1 MNSIAHLDACA
12 GRHLA
17 NYVNPNGGRA
27 FASYDREGDR
37 GRFLP
42 VDALAPALLD
52 APVKGALVIE
62 LFAEQRTSYTDL
74 RLAMQRLLDETI
86 DPEPLFGDVDL
97 EDEQG
102 PWGLVR
108 EVLRCSDRTK
118 GLKASKV
125 TKMLHRKRPNL
136 VPIFDSQVTAFY
148 GTTARTPW
156 VLWPLL
162 QQDLRDRQGL
172 LRDLVSGIRT
182 PDGRA
187 LSHLRGLDIVVWEHQ
202 VTGCGRAN

>member
-1 MNSIAHLDACA
+1 MNSIVHLDACA
-12 GRHLA
+12 ERHLA
-17 NYVNPNGGRA
+17 HYVDPGGGRA

-62 LFAEQRTSYTDL
+62 LFAERHTRYTDL
-74 RLAMQRLLDETI
+74 RQAMQRLLDETV
-86 DPEPLFGDVDL
+86 DPEPLFRDADL

-102 PWGLVR
+102 PWSLVR

-136 VPIFDSQVTAFY
+136 VPIFDRQVAAFY

-156 VLWPLL
+156 ALWPLL
-162 QQDLRDRQGL
+162 QQDLRDGHEL
-172 LRDLVSGIRT
+172 LRDLATGIRT

-187 LSHLRGLDIVVWEHQ
+187 LTHLRALDIIVWEHQ
-202 VTGCGRAN
+202 VTGCESAD